1 MTDFNFTIHH
11 LRFTVEASTPIE
23 MGEYKGSALRGAWA
37 GYMRQAYCGAP
48 AGARTDAMHQAMCP
62 VCYLTSRE
70 TGSEG
75 RRPYALQPPLSRQ
88 LRYEPGDQFTF
99 GFTLFGNAHTL
110 FPYVLLAVRE
120 VGESYGIGSW
130 IKEIEGRGRY
140 RLVEVSAYDP
150 YRDREQT
157 LFREPEVMVT
167 TPTLAVTAESI
178 HARAQ
183 DLMERVRVHDRALQI
198 NFLTP
203 LRVIHHGGLMRWFTF
218 SFFFQRLLERLY
230 ALGEHFDA
238 EHIGAPDRFG
248 KPALRETVNHLLP
261 LAERVQV
268 VEDQSEWWD
277 VKGYSS
283 RLKKPHYLGGLVGSV
298 KLVSEDWPALLPYL
312 LWGQSVQLGKNV
324 VKGGGWFEVEDMEYG
339 VRSMD

>member
-1 MTDFNFTIHH
+1 MTDFDFTIHH
-11 LRFTVEASTPIE
+11 LRFTVEATTPIK

-48 AGARTDAMHQAMCP
+48 PAARSDPMHQAMCP

-88 LRYEPGDQFTF
+88 ERYEPGERLQF

-130 IKEIEGRGRY
+130 LKEIGGRGRY
-140 RLVEVSAYDP
+140 RLVGVSAYDP
-150 YRDREQT
+150 HRGEEQI
-157 LFREPEVMVT
+157 LFQEPEAMVT
-167 TPTLAVTAESI
+167 SPTLAVTADSI

-183 DLMERVRVHDRALQI
+183 DLMERVRALDRTVQVR
-198 NFLTP
+198 FLTP
-203 LRVIHHGGLMRWFTF
+203 LRIIHHGGLMRWFTF

-238 EHIGAPDRFG
+238 APDRFG
-248 KPALRETVNHLLP
+248 KPALRETANRLLP

-268 VEDQSEWWD
+268 VENQTEWWD

-283 RLKKPHYLGGLVGSV
+283 RLKKPHFLGGLVGSV
-298 KLVSEDWPALLPYL
+298 TLVSDDWPELLPFL

-324 VKGGGWFEVEDMEYG
+324 VKGGGWFEVADTEYEA
-339 VRSMD
+339 RSMNYGDY